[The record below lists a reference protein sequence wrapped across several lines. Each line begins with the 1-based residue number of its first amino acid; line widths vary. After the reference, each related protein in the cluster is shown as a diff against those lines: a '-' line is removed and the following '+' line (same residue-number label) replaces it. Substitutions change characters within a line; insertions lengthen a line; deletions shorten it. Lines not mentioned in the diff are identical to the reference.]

1 MNRGQTCPLETLD
14 RLITL
19 RQAIRENTAQW
30 MSLEDL
36 LFEGM
41 SEMDYEAFIGIARV
55 YDERHHGHETF

>member
-1 MNRGQTCPLETLD
+1 LD

-30 MSLEDL
+30 MYLEDL

-41 SEMDYEAFIGIARV
+41 TLKDYGTFIGIARV
-55 YDERHHGHETF
+55 YDKRHHGHDTF